1 MSGAFIFILALLV
14 GQYVNGAAATTCGAE
29 FLSGVHNPYR
39 FCSSVVDYAYL
50 IADDSSADDMNVAVR
65 GLAERYY
72 VEYFPTACKE
82 SLKRA
87 LCAQVYLPCADGV
100 VVKKPCASLCEATAG
115 QDGVC
120 GGLME
125 RFGYQPDCTDS
136 YIFDPSNDP
145 AVCNALPNVEGKSLV
160 ADRNEAYVGSVCE
173 NYVEHYFVPEASVYY
188 APLAPMPLPNLF
200 QGYQEASAADWIS
213 KMPKFVS
220 QECNTAF
227 RKVACATVFMKPQAN
242 NDLADTFGPVYLQQ
256 FPARDLC
263 TNYNEECSWIIEKA
277 PTLAIDCTTWY
288 PGWDGNP
295 LYLYPERTQYVKGV
309 VYNGAWTLLAT
320 EPNAVDTEVA
330 AATIIEPECP
340 QGTVYPEDPSISRIS
355 YSTRKYMPAYDYY
368 LDDDV
373 LTVVLLLI

>member
-1 MSGAFIFILALLV
+1 MSRSLVFSLALLV
-14 GQYVNGAAATTCGAE
+14 GAHGSHAAAATCEAE

-39 FCSSVVDYAYL
+39 FCSSVVDYAYV
-50 IADDSSADDMNVAVR
+50 IADDSSADTMNAAVR

-87 LCAQVYLPCADGV
+87 LCAQVYLPCEGGV
-100 VVKKPCASLCEATAG
+100 AVKKPCASLCEATAG

-120 GGLME
+120 SGLME

-136 YIFDPSNDP
+136 DIFDASNDP
-145 AVCNALPNVEGKSLV
+145 AMCNALPNVEGKSLV
-160 ADRNEAYVGSVCE
+160 ADRNEAYVGSVCK
-173 NYVEHYFVPEASVYY
+173 NYVEHYFVPEASAYY

-200 QGYQEASAADWIS
+200 QGYQETSAADWIS

-227 RKVACATVFMKPQAN
+227 RKVACATMFMKPQAN
-242 NDLADTFGPVYLQQ
+242 NVLAETFGPLYLQQ

-277 PTLAIDCTTWY
+277 PTLAIDCLTWY

-295 LYLYPERTQYVKGV
+295 LYLYPESTQYVKGLM
-309 VYNGAWTLLAT
+309 YNGAWTLLAT
-320 EPNAVDTEVA
+320 EPNAVDTELAV
-330 AATIIEPECP
+330 ATIVDPECP
-340 QGTVYPEDPSISRIS
+340 HGTVYPEDTSISRIS
-355 YSTRKYMPAYDYY
+355 YATRKYMYCCYMHCC
-368 LDDDV
+368 DDP
-373 LTVVLLLI
+373 LMLALSLI